1 MALLLAL
8 TWLQGGAVASFGL
21 AGRLDLAVATYLLA
35 RVTGRLHAP
44 LYRAWLNRELEP
56 ATRATA
62 FSAAGVADALG
73 QVVGGP
79 LLGLVAVVL
88 GMPAAFVAAAMLLGP
103 AAWLL
108 ARAWR
113 REPRFAPPAG

>member
-1 MALLLAL
+1 M
-8 TWLQGGAVASFGL
+8 SM
-21 AGRLDLAVATYLLA
+21 YLLA
-35 RVTGRLHAP
+35 RVSARLNTP
-44 LYRAWLNRELEP
+44 LYRAWLNRELES

-73 QVVGGP
+73 QVAGGP
-79 LLGLVAVVL
+79 LLGLVAVVF

-108 ARAWR
+108 GRAWR
-113 REPRFAPPAG
+113 REPRIGPPAA